1 MSPIERNGK
10 RVRAKPEQL
19 SVSAKGPGMGKFL
32 FIYLPKVRNPCRAL
46 RNHGQPG
53 RRPTTPQGQWTKC
66 SICYNHW
73 VRTHKAF
80 TESHRK
86 SRVCKQ
92 TMSGQV
98 AQLVERSPEK
108 AGVGGSIPS
117 LATILTPLLS
127 ATSRRFARIVQ
138 SSYSGRRIGH
148 SILTN

>member
-1 MSPIERNGK
+1 MSPIDEMG
-10 RVRAKPEQL
+10 
-19 SVSAKGPGMGKFL
+19 SASELNQSSFQCQPKDQEWASSFL
-32 FIYLPKVRNPCRAL
+32 YTCLKLRDPCRAL

-117 LATILTPLLS
+117 LATIILKDLDDFTDLLQP
-127 ATSRRFARIVQ
+127 TIQPTITHWIV
-138 SSYSGRRIGH
+138 SVSK
-148 SILTN
+148 